1 MGFLLSIWVVFVI
14 AVRGANPAIGL
25 PEQRKHRLVLI
36 EDVIH
41 YVGVLGV
48 CEDDS
53 LLGTATKMQ
62 GRCLNV
68 HKPVGQKNPKA
79 GRC

>member
-1 MGFLLSIWVVFVI
+1 LLELKGLLEGRLALQTV
-14 AVRGANPAIGL
+14 AGASNPQQIGIC
-25 PEQRKHRLVLI
+25 RKKGLL
-36 EDVIH
+36 
-41 YVGVLGV
+41 LGV